1 MEKIDVIKYILENDV
16 NNKCLYIWDNEILEF
31 TRFVWKDGS
40 WNSVTN
46 LSEWNDTKEILNM
59 LK

>member
-1 MEKIDVIKYILENDV
+1 MEKIDVIKYILENDI

-31 TRFVWKDGS
+31 TRFVWKDNW
-40 WNSVTN
+40 WNYVTM
-46 LSEWNDTKEILNM
+46 LSEWSESKEILNM